1 MTGQVYLYGS
11 VVRGSTP
18 PEEAEA
24 RVQAHHVV
32 PVESVSVYNE
42 FQFMLCAKKANRT
55 VCPRSLGQIVLLRF
69 FVLYNIMISVVYF
82 VPPILVK
89 PVVSYLAVKQ

>member
-32 PVESVSVYNE
+32 PVEPVSVYNE

-55 VCPRSLGQIVLLRF
+55 VCPISLIQTVFVF
-69 FVLYNIMISVVYF
+69 FCFI
-82 VPPILVK
+82 
-89 PVVSYLAVKQ
+89 